1 MGTGGRTEHIAR
13 SVRGLRRVRRPATAS
28 GPEFDLH
35 YVRQPAT
42 GARPAGLP
50 IVIIPGGPGLG
61 SLVLFAGLRA
71 RAARAGLYV
80 IMIEHRGIGL
90 SRCDT
95 DGADLPREAMRV
107 AAVADDIAAVL
118 DAESVPEAV
127 LAGSSYGTYAVQAFA
142 ADHPERTAALVL
154 DSAMI
159 DASFPQRIEDYSL
172 QLLFEGHRPAELG
185 EIGPVPG
192 IAGPVDP
199 AADLPETER
208 VAMKIRDLAGSQLIG
223 QQDLG
228 RMVRTVFEF
237 AGVGALDRLLN
248 QIALGRA
255 GWTQALLTKLT
266 TAELESRRPH
276 IMEFDLVGEIAVRE
290 LGYALPGRGSLFD
303 SSADFG
309 DAGGRFTP
317 FAGEPYDL
325 PAALKRLQAP
335 VTVISGN
342 RDLRTPRSI
351 AARIAADAPDGALIP
366 VADHG
371 HSALDT
377 HAGLFLAVVTA
388 HAAGRRPRADE
399 LAAASRRRSGSGS
412 HRLGGMLRASLLADR
427 LRPASQRPGQR

>member
-1 MGTGGRTEHIAR
+1 MCAAERAERIAR

-35 YVRQPAT
+35 YVRQPVT
-42 GARPAGLP
+42 GTRPAGLP

-61 SLVLFAGLRA
+61 SLLLFTGLRA
-71 RAARAGLYV
+71 RAARAGLDV

-90 SRCDT
+90 SRTDT
-95 DGADLPREAMRV
+95 DGADLPLEAMRV
-107 AAVADDIAAVL
+107 AAVADDNAAVL

-127 LAGSSYGTYAVQAFA
+127 LAGSSYGTYVAQAFA

-159 DASFPQRIEDYSL
+159 DAGFPQRIEDYSL
-172 QLLFEGHRPAELG
+172 QLLVEGRPPAELR

-199 AADLPETER
+199 AADLPGTEW
-208 VAMKIRDLAGSQLIG
+208 VAMKIRDLTGSQLIS

-228 RMVRTVFEF
+228 RMVRSVFEF
-237 AGVGALDRLLN
+237 AGVSTLDRLLN

-255 GWTQALLTKLT
+255 GWTQAMLT
-266 TAELESRRPH
+266 TLITGEPESRRPH

-309 DAGGRFTP
+309 DASGRFTP
-317 FAGEPYDL
+317 FAGESYDL
-325 PAALKRLQAP
+325 SAALKRLQAP

-366 VADHG
+366 VAGHG

-388 HAAGRRPRADE
+388 HAVGRLPREDE

-427 LRPASQRPGQR
+427 LRPVSQRPGQR